1 MTTQTTPGHDSQL
14 DPFETR
20 LLAELRREVADS
32 GSRAPNPRRT
42 RRLLAASAGVAAT
55 AVLGVVLVPG
65 LGTSAA
71 YSVSEGNAGEI
82 QVEINRP
89 EDAEGLERAL
99 AEHGI
104 AADITYLPELQSCAP
119 DRYVPVD
126 REVGINLGIGEEQIK
141 VTLLPGAIRDGETFV
156 MVWSVEPLTDEE
168 LDVINSR
175 DSVTTVNGVASSVLA
190 EVTDGRVAPCQVVPA
205 VAN

>member
-1 MTTQTTPGHDSQL
+1 MTTQSTAGHDSQL

-32 GSRAPNPRRT
+32 ASHVPTPGRT
-42 RRLLAASAGVAAT
+42 RRWLAVSAGVAAT

-89 EDAEGLERAL
+89 EDAAGLERAL
-99 AEHGI
+99 AAHGI
-104 AADITYLPELQSCAP
+104 TADVTYLPDLQSCAP

-126 REVGINLGIGEEQIK
+126 REVGLKLGIGEEQIK
-141 VTLLPGAIRDGETFV
+141 VTFAPGAIRDGETFV
-156 MVWSVEPLTDEE
+156 MVWSVESLTDDE
-168 LDVINSR
+168 LAAIDAR
-175 DSVTTVNGVASSVLA
+175 EGTRTVNGFASSVLA
-190 EVTDGRVAPCQVVPA
+190 DVTDGPVAPCQVVPA
-205 VAN
+205 AAG